1 MPKKIKRIVD
11 PKIITDLR
19 DLVISNAKKFGDQP
33 LYHYKENK
41 EVVTFSHNQQLEQMN
56 ALGTAFH
63 KLGLMGKHIAVIGE
77 THPNYMTAYFATVN
91 GGGVIVPLD
100 RELELEQVANFCN
113 VAEVEAIVYTKG
125 MNGKLP
131 PLADKMPGVRYFIP
145 VHGDLETCESDKI
158 LKFSD
163 ALEIGREELK
173 AGNRAFLDHEID
185 MEKMCA
191 ILFTSGTTG
200 TSKGVMLSQKNLT
213 TATNSACQTMQVDH
227 RNTMVT
233 VLPIHHT
240 YECTC
245 EQLALPNCGSQMF
258 INDGLKNTM
267 KSISYF
273 KPNTLV
279 LVPLYVETMYKRLW
293 AEIDKKGMT
302 KKVKFAMKLSDAL
315 LKVGIDLRDK
325 LFAQV
330 KAGFGGNLR
339 SIICGGAPLAPKLVK
354 DFETFGIT
362 IIEGYGITECSPLVA
377 VNDPN
382 NVILHSVGFPVFG
395 CEVKIDKASP
405 EDETG
410 EILARGGNVM
420 LGYYNN
426 PEATAEVFTEDGFFR
441 TGDIGF
447 IDKKG
452 AVHITG
458 RKKNVII
465 LSNGKNVFP
474 EEVEEH
480 MADCNTI
487 SEIVVIGRENAN
499 NEVVITAIVYPNYD
513 VVGEDTPADQI
524 LEAVKAQ
531 IFEVNRK
538 LPSFKQVREVEIRT
552 TEFEKNT
559 SKKIKRFL
567 IK

>member
-1 MPKKIKRIVD
+1 MPKPIKRIAD

-19 DLVISNAKKFGDQP
+19 DLVVSNAEKFGDTP

-41 EVVTFSHNQQLEQMN
+41 ELKTFSHKDQLEQMN
-56 ALGTAFH
+56 KLGTAFN
-63 KLGLMGKHIAVIGE
+63 KLGIMGKTVAVIGE
-77 THPNYMTAYFATVN
+77 THPNYMTTYFATVN

-100 RELELEQVANFCN
+100 KELDLKQIANFC
-113 VAEVEAIVYTKG
+113 VLAEVKAIVYTKTF
-125 MNGKLP
+125 NGKLISM
-131 PLADKMPGVRYFIP
+131 ADEMPNVKYFIP
-145 VHGDLETCESDKI
+145 IHEGEAENEKVVTFAKLLETGAKE
-158 LKFSD
+158 
-163 ALEIGREELK
+163 LE
-173 AGNRAFLDHEID
+173 AGNKAFTDHIID
-185 MEKMCA
+185 MEKCCA

-200 TSKGVMLSQKNLT
+200 TSKGVMLSQNNLT
-213 TATNSACQTMQVDH
+213 TATNSACQTMQVDY
-227 RNTMVT
+227 RNTMVS

-245 EQLALPNCGSQMF
+245 EQLALPNCGSQMY

-267 KSISYF
+267 KSFAYF

-279 LVPLYVETMYKRLW
+279 LVPLYVETMYKRIW
-293 AEIDKKGMT
+293 AEIEKKGMT
-302 KKVKFAMKLSDAL
+302 KKVKFAMKLSNFL
-315 LKVGIDLRDK
+315 LKFGIDLRDK
-325 LFAQV
+325 FFAQI
-330 KAGFGGNLR
+330 KDAFGGNLR
-339 SIICGGAPLAPKLVK
+339 SIICGGAPLAPKLVQ
-354 DFETFGIT
+354 DFETFGVT

-395 CEVKIDKASP
+395 CEVKIDKENP

-420 LGYYNN
+420 LGYYKN

-452 AVHITG
+452 AIHITG

-480 MADCNTI
+480 MSECSYIN
-487 SEIVVIGRENAN
+487 EIVVIGRENDN
-499 NEVVITAIVYPNYD
+499 GEVVITAIVYPDYEKL
-513 VVGEDTPADQI
+513 GEDMPAEKV
-524 LEAVKAQ
+524 LEAVKEQ

-552 TEFEKNT
+552 EEFEKNT
-559 SKKIKRFL
+559 SRKIKRFL

>member
-1 MPKKIKRIVD
+1 MPKPIKRIAD

-19 DLVISNAKKFGDQP
+19 DLVISNAEKFGDTP
-33 LYHYKENK
+33 LYHYKEGK
-41 EVVTFSHNQQLEQMN
+41 EIVTFSHNDQLKQMN
-56 ALGTAFH
+56 NLGTAFY
-63 KLGLMGKHIAVIGE
+63 KYGLMGKHIAVIGE
-77 THPNYMTAYFATVN
+77 THPNYMTTYFATVN

-100 RELELEQVANFCN
+100 RELALEQIANFCTL
-113 VAEVEAIVYTKG
+113 AEVEAIVYTKG
-125 MNGKLP
+125 FNKKL
-131 PLADKMPGVRYFIP
+131 LEYADKMPTVRYFVPIHDGEDTDNEK
-145 VHGDLETCESDKI
+145 VISFADMQRVGEE
-158 LKFSD
+158 
-163 ALEIGREELK
+163 ALAQGE
-173 AGNRAFLDHEID
+173 RAFLDHTID
-185 MEKMCA
+185 MEKMSA

-213 TATNSACQTMQVDH
+213 AATNSACQSMQVDH
-227 RNTMVT
+227 RNTMVS

-245 EQLALPNCGSQMF
+245 EQLALPNCGSQMY
-258 INDGLKNTM
+258 INDSLKNTM
-267 KSISYF
+267 RSISYF

-293 AEIDKKGMT
+293 AEIEKKGMT
-302 KKVKFAMKLSDAL
+302 KKVKTAMKISNAL
-315 LKVGIDLRDK
+315 LKVGIDMREK
-325 LFAQV
+325 FFGQIN
-330 KAGFGGNLR
+330 AGFGGNLR
-339 SIICGGAPLAPKLVK
+339 SIICGGAPLAPKLVE
-354 DFETFGIT
+354 DFEAFGIT

-382 NVILHSVGFPVFG
+382 NVILHSVGFPVHG
-395 CEVKIDKASP
+395 CEVKIDKEKP

-410 EILARGGNVM
+410 EILARGDNIM
-420 LGYYNN
+420 LGYYKN
-426 PEATAEVFTEDGFFR
+426 PDATAEVFTDDGFFR

-452 AVHITG
+452 AIHITG

-480 MADCNTI
+480 MADCDTI
-487 SEIVVIGRENAN
+487 SEIVVIGRENQN
-499 NEVVITAIVYPNYD
+499 GEVVITAIVYPNFE
-513 VVGEDTPADQI
+513 VVGEDTPKDEV

-531 IFEVNRK
+531 IFDVNRK
-538 LPSFKQVREVEIRT
+538 LPSFKQIREVELRD

-559 SKKIKRFL
+559 SRKIKRFL

>member
-1 MPKKIKRIVD
+1 MPKAIKRCCD

-19 DLVISNAKKFGDQP
+19 DLVVSNANKFGDTP
-33 LYHYKENK
+33 LYHYKEGK
-41 EVVTFSHNQQLEQMN
+41 EIKTFSHKDQLIQMN
-56 ALGTAFH
+56 ELGTAFSA
-63 KLGLMGKHIAVIGE
+63 LGLMGKHIAVIGE
-77 THPNYMTAYFATVN
+77 THPNYMTTYFATVN

-100 RELELEQVANFCN
+100 RELELEQVANFCV

-125 MNGKLP
+125 FNTKLL
-131 PLADKMPGVRYFIP
+131 PLADKMPCVKYFIP
-145 VHGDLETCESDKI
+145 IHDGEDTENEKVKTFAELLELGQS
-158 LKFSD
+158 
-163 ALEIGREELK
+163 ELDS
-173 AGNRAFLDHEID
+173 GNRTFLDYKID

-227 RNTMVT
+227 RNTMVS

-245 EQLALPNCGSQMF
+245 EQLALPNCGSQMY
-258 INDGLKNTM
+258 INDSLKNTM
-267 KSISYF
+267 KSFSYF

-293 AEIDKKGMT
+293 AEIEKKGMT
-302 KKVKFAMKLSDAL
+302 KKVKFAMKLSNTL

-325 LFAQV
+325 LFGQI
-330 KAGFGGNLR
+330 KQGFGGNLR
-339 SIICGGAPLAPKLVK
+339 SIICGGAPLAPKLVQ

-395 CEVKIDKASP
+395 CEVKIDKVKP

-410 EILARGGNVM
+410 EILARGDNVM

-426 PEATAEVFTEDGFFR
+426 PEATEEVFTEDGFFR

-480 MADCNTI
+480 MADCDTI
-487 SEIVVIGRENAN
+487 NEIVVIGRENDN
-499 NEVVITAIVYPNYD
+499 GEVVITAIVYPNYE
-513 VVGEDTPADQI
+513 VVGEDTPEDKI

-531 IFEVNRK
+531 IFDVNRK
-538 LPSFKQVREVEIRT
+538 LPSFKQVREVEIRS

-559 SKKIKRFL
+559 SRKIKRFL

>member
-1 MPKKIKRIVD
+1 MPKAIKRCCD

-19 DLVISNAKKFGDQP
+19 DLVVSNAKKFGDSP
-33 LYHYKENK
+33 LYHYKEGK
-41 EVVTFSHNQQLEQMN
+41 EIKTFSHNDQLTQMN
-56 ALGTAFH
+56 ALGTAFA

-77 THPNYMTAYFATVN
+77 THPNYMTAYFAAVN

-100 RELELEQVANFCN
+100 RELELDQIANFCV

-125 MNGKLP
+125 FNTKLL
-131 PLADKMPGVRYFIP
+131 PLADKMPGVKYFVPIHEGEDTENDKVYP
-145 VHGDLETCESDKI
+145 FQKLLE
-158 LKFSD
+158 LGQ
-163 ALEIGREELK
+163 AELDS
-173 AGNRAFLDHEID
+173 GNRAFLDHEID

-200 TSKGVMLSQKNLT
+200 TSKGVMLSQNNLT
-213 TATNSACQTMQVDH
+213 SATNSACQTMQVDH
-227 RNTMVT
+227 RNTMVS

-245 EQLALPNCGSQMF
+245 EQLALPNCGSQMY
-258 INDGLKNTM
+258 INDSLKNTM
-267 KSISYF
+267 KSFAYF

-279 LVPLYVETMYKRLW
+279 LVPLYVETMYKRIW
-293 AEIDKKGMT
+293 AEIEKKDMT
-302 KKVKFAMKLSDAL
+302 KKVRTAMKLSNAL
-315 LKVGIDLRDK
+315 LKIGIDLRDK
-325 LFAQV
+325 LFGQI

-339 SIICGGAPLAPKLVK
+339 SIICGGAPLAPKLVQ

-395 CEVKIDKASP
+395 CEVKIDKVKP

-410 EILARGGNVM
+410 EILARGDNVM
-420 LGYYNN
+420 LGYYKN
-426 PEATAEVFTEDGFFR
+426 PDATEEVFTEDGFFR

-480 MADCNTI
+480 MADCDTI
-487 SEIVVIGRENAN
+487 NEIVVIGRAN
-499 NEVVITAIVYPNYD
+499 DNGEVVITAIVYPNYE
-513 VVGEDTPADQI
+513 VVGEDTPEDKI

-538 LPSFKQVREVEIRT
+538 LPSFKQVREVEIRS

-559 SKKIKRFL
+559 SRKIKRFL

>member
-1 MPKKIKRIVD
+1 MPKPIKRIVD

-19 DLVISNAKKFGDQP
+19 DLVVSNAEKFGDTP

-41 EVVTFSHNQQLEQMN
+41 EIKTFSHNDQLEQMN
-56 ALGTAFH
+56 ALGTAFY
-63 KLGLMGKHIAVIGE
+63 KYGLMGKHIAVIGE
-77 THPNYMTAYFATVN
+77 THPNYMTTYFAAVN

-100 RELELEQVANFCN
+100 RELELEQIANFCVN
-113 VAEVEAIVYTKG
+113 AEVEAIVYTKG
-125 MNGKLP
+125 FNGKLL
-131 PLADKMPGVRYFIP
+131 PLADRMPGVRYFIP
-145 VHGDLETCESDKI
+145 IHEGEDASDERVVTFADMLTVGRK
-158 LKFSD
+158 
-163 ALEIGREELK
+163 ALAEGE
-173 AGNRAFLDHEID
+173 RAFLDHEID
-185 MEKMCA
+185 MEKMCT

-200 TSKGVMLSQKNLT
+200 TSKGVMLTQKNLT
-213 TATNSACQTMQVDH
+213 AATNSACQSMQVDY
-227 RNTMVT
+227 RNTMVS

-245 EQLALPNCGSQMF
+245 EQLALPNCGSQMY
-258 INDGLKNTM
+258 INDSLKNTM
-267 KSISYF
+267 RSISYF

-302 KKVKFAMKLSDAL
+302 KKVKMAMKLSNAM

-325 LFAQV
+325 LFAQI

-339 SIICGGAPLAPKLVK
+339 SIICGGAPLAPKLVQ
-354 DFETFGIT
+354 DFETFGVT

-382 NVILHSVGFPVFG
+382 NVVLHSVGFPVHG
-395 CEVKIDKASP
+395 CEVKIDKVKP

-410 EILARGGNVM
+410 EILARGDNVM
-420 LGYYNN
+420 LGYYKN
-426 PEATAEVFTEDGFFR
+426 PEATEEVFTEDGFFR

-447 IDKKG
+447 IDEKG
-452 AVHITG
+452 AIHITG

-480 MADCNTI
+480 MADCDTI
-487 SEIVVIGRENAN
+487 SEIVVIGRENDN
-499 NEVVITAIVYPNYD
+499 NEVVITAIVYPNYE
-513 VVGEDTPADQI
+513 VVGENTPQDEI
-524 LEAVKAQ
+524 LELVKAQ

-538 LPSFKQVREVEIRT
+538 LPSFKQVREVEIRS

-559 SKKIKRFL
+559 SRKIKRFL

>member
-1 MPKKIKRIVD
+1 MPKPIKRNAD
-11 PKIITDLR
+11 PKMISDLR
-19 DLVISNAKKFGDQP
+19 DLVVSNAEKFGDTP

-41 EVVTFSHNQQLEQMN
+41 EIKTFSHKDQLEQMN
-56 ALGTAFH
+56 ALGTAFA

-77 THPNYMTAYFATVN
+77 THPNYMTTYFATVN

-100 RELELEQVANFCN
+100 KELELEQIANFCN
-113 VAEVEAIVYTKG
+113 LAEVEAVVYTKS
-125 MNGKLP
+125 MNGKIVP
-131 PLADKMPGVRYFIP
+131 MADKMPGVRYFIP
-145 VHGDLETCESDKI
+145 IHGDAETAESEKLI
-158 LKFSD
+158 KFSEM
-163 ALEIGREELK
+163 LRIGNEEL
-173 AGNRAFLDHEID
+173 ASGNTAFLDHKID
-185 MEKMCA
+185 MEKMCT

-200 TSKGVMLSQKNLT
+200 TSKGVMLCQRNLT
-213 TATNSACQTMQVDH
+213 AATNSACQSMQVDS
-227 RNTMVT
+227 RNTMVS

-279 LVPLYVETMYKRLW
+279 LVPLYVETMYKRMW

-302 KKVKFAMKLSDAL
+302 KKVKLAMKLSDAM

-325 LFAQV
+325 LFAQI

-354 DFETFGIT
+354 DFETLGIT

-382 NVILHSVGFPVFG
+382 NVILHSVGFPVHG
-395 CEVKIDKASP
+395 CQVKIDKVKP
-405 EDETG
+405 DDETG
-410 EILARGGNVM
+410 EILAKGDNIM
-420 LGYYNN
+420 LGYYKN
-426 PEATAEVFTEDGFFR
+426 PEATAEVFTEDGYFR

-447 IDKKG
+447 IDDKG
-452 AVHITG
+452 AIHITG

-480 MADCNTI
+480 MADCDTI
-487 SEIVVIGRENAN
+487 NEIVVIGRENDN
-499 NEVVITAIVYPNYD
+499 KEVVITAIVYPNYD
-513 VVGEDTPADQI
+513 VVGEDTPADKV
-524 LEAVKAQ
+524 LELVKAQ

>member
-1 MPKKIKRIVD
+1 MPKPIKRCVD

-19 DLVISNAKKFGDQP
+19 DLVISNAEKFGDTP

-41 EVVTFSHNQQLEQMN
+41 EIKTFSHNDQLEQMN
-56 ALGTAFH
+56 CLGTAFA
-63 KLGLMGKHIAVIGE
+63 KYGLMGKHIAVIGE

-100 RELELEQVANFCN
+100 RELELEQIANFCEL
-113 VAEVEAIVYTKG
+113 AEVEAIVYTKG
-125 MNGKLP
+125 FNKKL
-131 PLADKMPGVRYFIP
+131 LTVADKMPGVRYFIP
-145 VHGDLETCESDKI
+145 IHDGEDTDNEKVVTFADM
-158 LKFSD
+158 LK
-163 ALEIGREELK
+163 EGRAELDS
-173 AGNRAFLDHEID
+173 GNRTFLDHEID
-185 MEKMCA
+185 MDALCA

-200 TSKGVMLSQKNLT
+200 TSKGVMLSQNNLT

-227 RNTMVT
+227 RNTMVS

-245 EQLALPNCGSQMF
+245 EQLALPNCGSQMY

-267 KSISYF
+267 KSFAYF

-279 LVPLYVETMYKRLW
+279 LVPLYVETMYKRIW
-293 AEIDKKGMT
+293 AEIDKKGKT
-302 KKVKFAMKLSDAL
+302 KTVRAAIKISNAL
-315 LKVGIDLRDK
+315 LKIGIDLRDTFFK
-325 LFAQV
+325 DI
-330 KAGFGGNLR
+330 KAAFGGNLR
-339 SIICGGAPLAPKLVK
+339 SIICGGAPLAPKLVE
-354 DFETFGIT
+354 DFESFGIT

-395 CEVKIDKASP
+395 CEVKIDKAKP

-410 EILARGGNVM
+410 EILARGGNIM
-420 LGYYNN
+420 LGYYKN

-474 EEVEEH
+474 EEIEEH
-480 MADCNTI
+480 MAECSYI
-487 SEIVVIGRENAN
+487 SEIVVIGRAN
-499 NEVVITAIVYPNYD
+499 DNGEVVITAIVYPNYEEL
-513 VVGEDTPADQI
+513 GEDMPADQV
-524 LEAVKAQ
+524 LESVKAQ

-552 TEFEKNT
+552 EEFEKNT
-559 SKKIKRFL
+559 SRKIKRFL